1 MPADDQPLEVQL
13 ERDAQVQVDVERV
26 VVGDERA
33 RRRAAL
39 DRLQHRALDLGE
51 PLVLEVV
58 ADCADR
64 GVPDPEDLAGAG
76 VGLQVDVA
84 LAVAGLGVGEA
95 APLVGRGQLGLRQQR
110 EAAYAH
116 RELTAPGGHHDALD
130 ADPVAAVHRVEVG
143 VDVRADDRRVDEEL
157 KVAGAVA
164 QHREGEAALAPDQ
177 RQAARDPNEVAG
189 DLIRGQVAVRRPDL
203 RDAVV
208 GRVAVGVVPVGRRP
222 VSGRRDGARRGTGGR
237 GVRPHRFARLIDL
250 GVGGHATTIGI
261 TPAPGQVRRAPLAR
275 LAESPTPFGRRR
287 RLLRRPCVMWRGVFR
302 SRSGGEQVDQAVPAA
317 AASRREA
324 EAGPLPPP

>member
-1 MPADDQPLEVQL
+1 MSSALWWVTN
-13 ERDAQVQVDVERV
+13 
-26 VVGDERA
+26 GRA
-33 RRRAAL
+33 EAPPWIVCSTGPSTSVNPWSSRCSRIARIAA
-39 DRLQHRALDLGE
+39 
-51 PLVLEVV
+51 
-58 ADCADR
+58 CA
-64 GVPDPEDLAGAG
+64 DPEDLAGAL
-76 VGLQVDVA
+76 VDHQVDVA
-84 LAVAGLGVGEA
+84 LPVAGLDVGEA
-95 APLVGRGQLGLRQQR
+95 APLVRRRAQR
-110 EAAYAH
+110 PCASSAKLPTRD
-116 RELTAPGGHHDALD
+116 RELAPPGGHHDALD
-130 ADPVAAVHRVEVG
+130 ADPVAAVELVEVV
-143 VDVRADDRRVDEEL
+143 VDVRRRRPPVST
-157 KVAGAVA
+157 KSWMVAGAVA

-177 RQAARDPNEVAG
+177 HQPARDPNEVAG

-203 RDAVV
+203 RDVVV
-208 GRVAVGVVPVGRRP
+208 GRVAVRVVPVGRRP

-250 GVGGHATTIGI
+250 GVGGHPTTIGI

-287 RLLRRPCVMWRGVFR
+287 RLLRRPCVMWRGGFR